1 MKKIIPAQRRHR
13 ILDLLRQGESLTV
26 MELAGLMGVSQATV
40 RRDLDEMGRKGL
52 VERTHGGAVLTPAQ
66 GTTFEPPY
74 AVAAREAQPE
84 KEAIARAAV
93 ESLHDGQSVILD
105 SGSTVMELA
114 RCILAK
120 GLRLTIVTNDVM
132 VAGMFSSS
140 STVRLIMPGG
150 TLRPGSHTL
159 LGEPGL
165 GFVSGLNV
173 DAAYI
178 GIHAVSGRK
187 LCDTSIEVALMK
199 RRMVAAAG
207 RAVLLADSSKFGR
220 TAFCE
225 ACDIGD
231 MAEVVTD
238 RKLRPDMAAR
248 YEEMGVKL
256 TRA

>member
-1 MKKIIPAQRRHR
+1 MGKIIPAQRRHR

-26 MELAGLMGVSQATV
+26 KDISGLMGVSLATV

-52 VERTHGGAVLTPAQ
+52 VERTHGGAVLTAAQ

-74 AVAAREAQPE
+74 AVSSREALPE

-93 ESLHDGQSVILD
+93 ESLNDGQSVILD

-114 RCILAK
+114 RCILHK
-120 GLRLTIVTNDVM
+120 GLRLTIVTNDILL
-132 VAGMFSSS
+132 AGLFSNSAG
-140 STVRLIMPGG
+140 VRLIVPGG
-150 TLRPGSHTL
+150 TLRVGSPTL

-165 GFVSGLNV
+165 GFVQSLNV

-178 GIHAVSGRK
+178 GIHAIDGRR
-187 LCDTSIEVALMK
+187 LCDTTIEVALMK
-199 RRMVAAAG
+199 RRMVAAA
-207 RAVLLADSSKFGR
+207 RRTVLLADSSKFGR

-231 MAEVVTD
+231 VAEVVTD
-238 RKLRPDMAAR
+238 RKLSPEVAAR
-248 YEEMGVKL
+248 YEDMGLTV